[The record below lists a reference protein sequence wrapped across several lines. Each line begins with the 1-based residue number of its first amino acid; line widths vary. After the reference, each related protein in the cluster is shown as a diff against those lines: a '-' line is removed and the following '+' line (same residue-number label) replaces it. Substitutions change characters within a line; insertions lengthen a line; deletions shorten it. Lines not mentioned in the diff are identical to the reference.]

1 MRLRS
6 GQGRRNS
13 DRRHEVL
20 ERKYRDLLGRYRVLL
35 EKGKESARTDWA
47 FHRLSSFALQRS
59 SSAVAMFRDGVVVLA
74 NPHWHALASARKVPC
89 RWSVLSEPR
98 RTYPDLGTLG
108 ATEIERLSAG
118 EAMITVRCRRED
130 SRQLI
135 RLRVERIAPPGE
147 APIGFV
153 LADDITEQQA
163 HESEMTTLREEM
175 KRKERMG
182 ALGRLAA
189 GVAHDIG
196 NTLNALALRVEL
208 LARAVDETGTS
219 HLREINEAVAV
230 MRSTLDRLDR
240 FSGRRVRPARPIDV
254 NAVIRSAIDIA
265 GLGLPHAADH
275 SKSRIAVDVEM
286 PGRLPR
292 VIGDAPELTNVLVNL
307 LINARDA
314 LVDGGLIT
322 VKSWASPDFVTVSVR
337 DNGPGFPPEQLAR
350 VFEPFFTTKGA
361 RGSGLGLSLAYALV
375 ESLGGRV
382 RAGNHPDGGAEIV
395 LELPR
400 ARRVSA

>member
-6 GQGRRNS
+6 GHGRRS
-13 DRRHEVL
+13 TDRAQEAL
-20 ERKYRDLLGRYRVLL
+20 ERRYRDLVARYRVLL
-35 EKGKESARTDWA
+35 ERLKESARTDSA
-47 FHRLSSFALQRS
+47 FHRLSWFALQRS
-59 SSAVAMFRDGVVVLA
+59 SSAMAMFREGVVVVA
-74 NPHWHALASARKVPC
+74 NPNWHALASARKASC
-89 RWSVLSEPR
+89 GWTIIGETR
-98 RTYPDLGTLG
+98 RAYPDLGTLG
-108 ATEIERLSAG
+108 ATELERLKAG
-118 EAMITVRCRRED
+118 AATTTLRCRRDD
-130 SRQLI
+130 SKQVI
-135 RLRVERIAPPGE
+135 RLRLERIAPPGE
-147 APIGFV
+147 SAIGFI
-153 LADDITEQQA
+153 LADDVSEQQA
-163 HESEMTTLREEM
+163 RENEMTTMREEM
-175 KRKERMG
+175 KRKEQMS

-189 GVAHDIG
+189 GVTHDVG

-219 HLREINEAVAV
+219 HLREINEAVKV

-254 NAVIRSAIDIA
+254 AAVVRSAIAIA
-265 GLGLPHAADH
+265 GLGLPRPMDDH
-275 SKSRIAVDVEM
+275 QAQIAVDVAV
-286 PGRLPR
+286 PARLPR

-314 LVDGGLIT
+314 LDEGGTIT
-322 VKSWASPDFVTVSVR
+322 VNASASRDFVTVSVC
-337 DNGPGFPPEQLAR
+337 DDGPGFPPDQLTR

-382 RAGNHPDGGAEIV
+382 RAGNRPQGGAEVV

-400 ARRVSA
+400 ARRASS

>member
-6 GQGRRNS
+6 GQGRGGS
-13 DRRHEVL
+13 DRAREAL
-20 ERKYRDLLGRYRVLL
+20 ERRYRDLMARYRVLL
-35 EKGKESARTDWA
+35 ERLKESARTDWA
-47 FHRLSSFALQRS
+47 FHRLSWFALQRS
-59 SSAVAMFRDGVVVLA
+59 SSAVAMFRDGIVVMA
-74 NPHWHALASARKVPC
+74 NPHWYELASARKTPC
-89 RWSVLSEPR
+89 GWAILGEKR
-98 RTYPDLGTLG
+98 RPYPDLGTLG
-108 ATEIERLSAG
+108 ATELERLSARD
-118 EAMITVRCRRED
+118 ATMTLRCRRD
-130 SRQLI
+130 NSSQVI
-135 RLRVERIAPPGE
+135 RLRLERIAPPGE
-147 APIGFV
+147 TPIGFV

-163 HESEMTTLREEM
+163 HENEMTTLREEM
-175 KRKERMG
+175 KRKEQMS

-189 GVAHDIG
+189 GVTHDVG

-240 FSGRRVRPARPIDV
+240 FSGRGARPARPIDV
-254 NAVIRSAIDIA
+254 AAVIRSAINVA
-265 GLGLPHAADH
+265 GLALPLGADA
-275 SKSRIAVDVEM
+275 KNGRVVVDVRL
-286 PGRLPR
+286 PARLPR

-314 LVDGGLIT
+314 LAEGGTIR
-322 VKSWASPDFVTVSVR
+322 VMVSSSPDFVTVSVR
-337 DNGPGFPPEQLAR
+337 DNGPGFPPDQLSR

-361 RGSGLGLSLAYALV
+361 LGSGLGLSLAYALV

-382 RAGNHPDGGAEIV
+382 RAGNRPEGGAEVV